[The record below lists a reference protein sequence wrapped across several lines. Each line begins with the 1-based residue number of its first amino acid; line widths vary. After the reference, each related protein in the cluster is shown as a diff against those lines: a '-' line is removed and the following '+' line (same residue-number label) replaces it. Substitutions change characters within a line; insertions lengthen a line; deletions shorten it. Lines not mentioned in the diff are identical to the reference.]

1 MIRMGA
7 RLVAALIACS
17 LVAAP
22 RVVTAQP
29 ASAPAEEPPV
39 EEPPEL
45 VAAKKAYFEGRAMYD
60 TADYQGA
67 IKAWTRAVELLPD
80 TPENREY
87 LLSILFN
94 IASAHEK
101 LFDLDGDVIH
111 LKQAK
116 VLLERFEASI
126 SEIYDEE
133 SQQAERAQVKE
144 RLAKLDERIA
154 EATAPPPPENEP
166 KTEPT
171 QKPGPD
177 QPPKRES
184 KPGRGLVIGG
194 GVAIGLGVGAF
205 AGMGAALGVANNAND
220 ISDLDDSDVEARG
233 EQFDRGRAADKGAVA
248 AAVIGGLLMG
258 AGIALLVV
266 GLKRRNAR
274 TAIAPAMGPRTVGL
288 SIVGRF

>member
-1 MIRMGA
+1 MIRVRA
-7 RLVAALIACS
+7 RFVAASIACS
-17 LVAAP
+17 LVASP
-22 RVVTAQP
+22 HVVAAQP
-29 ASAPAEEPPV
+29 AASPV

-45 VAAKKAYFEGRAMYD
+45 VEVKKVYFEGRAMYD

-101 LFDLDGDVIH
+101 LFELDGDVIH

-133 SQQAERAQVKE
+133 SQQAERAQVQE

-154 EATAPPPPENEP
+154 AATAVPPPETEP
-166 KTEPT
+166 KTEPAP
-171 QKPGPD
+171 KPGPD
-177 QPPKRES
+177 QPPKGAP
-184 KPGRGLVIGG
+184 KPGRGLLIGG
-194 GVAIGLGVGAF
+194 GVTLGLGVGAL
-205 AGMGAALGVANNAND
+205 AGMGAALGVANGAND
-220 ISDLDDSDVEARG
+220 ISDIPIDDVEARG
-233 EQFDRGRAADKGAVA
+233 EQFDKGRAADKGAIA
-248 AAVIGGLLMG
+248 AGVIGGVLIG
-258 AGIALLVV
+258 AGIALVVV
-266 GLKRRNAR
+266 GVKRRNAR
-274 TAIAPAMGPRTVGL
+274 TAVAPAIGPRTVGL